1 MTEADT
7 SISASSVAAPADEL
21 IELGRTAGAYGFKGW
36 VRIQPLESGEVLE
49 KVRSWV
55 LVDALGNRTPV
66 HVKGLRRHGA
76 GLIAK
81 WDGCESKEDADR
93 LRVKVGVMRQDFP
106 EAGKDAVWAV
116 DLVGCE
122 AVTKEGAALGVVTAI
137 ASNGAQDLFEIQW
150 TNEAGE
156 KQTFFIPNVK
166 DVYVVEID
174 VAKKRVVFDFDPAWR

>member
-7 SISASSVAAPADEL
+7 PTSAAAADEL

-55 LVDALGNRTPV
+55 LIDALGKCTPV

-93 LRVKVGVMRQDFP
+93 LRVKVGVMRPDFP

-156 KQTFFIPNVK
+156 EQTFFIPNVK